1 MVTSDPTRV
10 SFDIGKPWR
19 ILHTESSLELGGQ
32 EYRVLDE
39 AWGMKKRGHE
49 VILAI
54 PKGSKMTFLAQ
65 QKELS
70 VELTASGNVA
80 WLSLVSTYW
89 RIIQRNRI
97 QIVNTHGS
105 LDSWTASIAS
115 RLSPFKPIIIRT
127 RHKSTPISQSWRH
140 QWLYK
145 HLPHGVMTTSEC
157 IRKNM
162 ITSQRLDPTRTCS
175 VPTGVNFGIFNRTK
189 TSEDLRKEFGFDKD
203 SIVLGTVAF
212 LRDYKGIHL
221 CLDAVALLRKIFP
234 SIKLLVA
241 GDGPE
246 GIRLQE
252 KAKVLGIQD
261 NVYFVGFRPDVHR
274 VLATLNLFVLP
285 STAGEGVPQAITQA
299 MAMGVPVVAAA
310 TGGIPEVVQHDVTG
324 LLVPANDVNMLTNNL
339 LRLIEDDALRARL
352 GCKGRELIVRSYS
365 MESMI
370 DKIEDMYG
378 NLWKK
383 EKGAIDIMGVAS

>member
-1 MVTSDPTRV
+1 MVTSEPTRA

-39 AWGMKKRGHE
+39 AWGMKKRGHK

-70 VELTASGNVA
+70 VVLTASGKVA

-89 RIIQRNRI
+89 RIIQRHRI

-145 HLPHGVMTTSEC
+145 HLPHGVMTTSER

-162 ITSQRLDPTRTCS
+162 ITSQRLDPIRTCS

-189 TSEDLRKEFGFDKD
+189 MPEDLRKEFGFDKD

-221 CLDAVALLRKIFP
+221 CLDAVALLRQNFP

-252 KAKVLGIQD
+252 KAQVLGIQD
-261 NVYFVGFRPDVHR
+261 NVYFAGFRPDVHR

-299 MAMGVPVVAAA
+299 MAMGIPVVA
-310 TGGIPEVVQHDVTG
+310 TSIGGIPEVVIHEETG
-324 LLVPANDVNMLTNNL
+324 MLVPVNNVKTLTHCIQVVLNDRSLREKMIKKAQKLVTQFYSLEAML
-339 LRLIEDDALRARL
+339 DAVEEFYGEIFQTTTSDFLD
-352 GCKGRELIVRSYS
+352 GRV
-365 MESMI
+365 
-370 DKIEDMYG
+370 
-378 NLWKK
+378 
-383 EKGAIDIMGVAS
+383 V